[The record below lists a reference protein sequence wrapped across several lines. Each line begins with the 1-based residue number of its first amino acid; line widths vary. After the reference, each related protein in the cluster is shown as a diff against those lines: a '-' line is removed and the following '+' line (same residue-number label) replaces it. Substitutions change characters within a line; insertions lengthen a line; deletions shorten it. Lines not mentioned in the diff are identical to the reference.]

1 MKRYSLGLIETWGF
15 LPAVEAV
22 DAGMKSANVIF
33 AGYEITPTALVTVKF
48 IGDVAAVSTAV
59 RAGMAAAEKV
69 GKVIATHVIPRPDPQ
84 LNIAPPKPISPL
96 KKTKATPAITKES
109 KSETKAVGAGAV
121 KKAKKPAGSL
131 PETPSKEEKE
141 KETPKEESLPP
152 KKVEKAKKATPRPVK
167 KKAKKPAKP
176 KSPSEKSR
184 KKRSGPEKKRS

>member
-1 MKRYSLGLIETWGF
+1 MKRHSLGLIETWGF

-33 AGYEITPTALVTVKF
+33 AGYEITRTALVTVKF

-59 RAGMAAAEKV
+59 KAGTAAAEKV
-69 GKVIATHVIPRPDPQ
+69 GKVIATHVIPRPDLQ
-84 LNIAPPKPISPL
+84 LNITPPKPISSL
-96 KKTKATPAITKES
+96 KKTKAAPAITKES
-109 KSETKAVGAGAV
+109 KSETKTVGAGAV

-131 PETPSKEEKE
+131 PETTQKEEKKKE
-141 KETPKEESLPP
+141 KPNQESLPP

>member
-33 AGYEITPTALVTVKF
+33 AGYEITRAALVTVKF

-152 KKVEKAKKATPRPVK
+152 KKVEKAKKAKPRPAK

-176 KSPSEKSR
+176 KPPSKKTR
-184 KKRSGPEKKRS
+184 KKPVGP